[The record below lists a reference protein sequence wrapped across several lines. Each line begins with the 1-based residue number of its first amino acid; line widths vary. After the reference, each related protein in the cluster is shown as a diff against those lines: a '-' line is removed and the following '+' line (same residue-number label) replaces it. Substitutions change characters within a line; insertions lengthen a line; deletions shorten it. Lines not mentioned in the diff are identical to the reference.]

1 MVGFIRK
8 NFDDKFRKFQKSV
21 DITLYRHYNSVY
33 KINTE
38 VNTMYENYE
47 DNYEMTNQDIYDY
60 CTGLYDM
67 WGETRCCNNCQFE
80 CNGECGFETPP
91 FDWTD
96 EYFSG
101 EDWEG
106 RYR

>member
-1 MVGFIRK
+1 MTNLENFKK
-8 NFDDKFRKFQKSV
+8 NV

-67 WGETRCCNNCQFE
+67 WGETRCCDNCQFE

-101 EDWEG
+101 DDWEG